1 MIFFLRFSIFF
12 ILFFSKWKQKVLH
25 ANLKLIYPL
34 KSEKEKSFFRKHLLK
49 NLAYDG
55 ADFLSGLKVYKKLPK
70 SFDGYPKKINS
81 IEFKIDPASMPVLEK
96 MRHGGLM
103 LTAHFGNYE
112 ALGSWLCKLKIFLKA
127 SYAPI
132 RPHFL
137 NEFLYNHLRSV
148 DSYHYSTFIS
158 NPRFILRLL
167 DQGKLFCLLADQ
179 DYRHSRPI
187 RDHFLEQPV
196 CCNPIPSF
204 ILKHRPLT
212 PVFISWIEAT
222 EKQRILFASEII
234 FSEKSSGE
242 QAIRIFN
249 QWLENHIKKNAECWY
264 GWLHRRFL
272 AGQSKKNNIYS
283 H

>member
-1 MIFFLRFSIFF
+1 MRIMIFFLRFSIFF

-81 IEFKIDPASMPVLEK
+81 IEFKIDPASMPVLE
-96 MRHGGLM
+96 
-103 LTAHFGNYE
+103 
-112 ALGSWLCKLKIFLKA
+112 KA